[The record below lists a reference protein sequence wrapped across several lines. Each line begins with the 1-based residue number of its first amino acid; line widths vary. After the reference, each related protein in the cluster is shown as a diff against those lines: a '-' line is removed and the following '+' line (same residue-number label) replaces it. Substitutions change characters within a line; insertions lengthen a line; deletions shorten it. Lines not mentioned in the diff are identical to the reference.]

1 MLPAPPSTPSAP
13 PSSASSLPEPSP
25 SPEAA
30 ALARAT
36 RLFQAGRGEAALL
49 AAEEAAREDSLPA
62 LLLLAAVLFSLDRPQ
77 AALAACNRALAR
89 DRDNAPALLNTGRVL
104 ERLGDDA
111 AAEHAFL
118 RALEQAPRWPEAG
131 TALALLQGRNRHH
144 AAALARLAEVV
155 ELAPE
160 DPEARFN
167 LADMTLAQGDL
178 EAAQAHFS
186 RCLTLQ
192 PRHLR
197 ARLGLA
203 LALAA
208 RGEVEAARE
217 HITQAVAQDPQ
228 ALAHYRSPF
237 LADLGSEYPSLE
249 PRRVYLAIAYTRL
262 CQGDWSQRRETLDK
276 LGHWLSAETAP
287 GTPSTPN
294 SPPLDDP
301 DLPFAALA
309 MDLAPTEQL
318 ALARQV
324 AARLQAAQPILPRYR
339 RRPRQ
344 RLRIGYVSSD
354 LRQHA
359 TGFLTRRLFALHD
372 RERVEVYAYSTH
384 AGDDSPVERDI
395 AASCDT
401 FRRIPQLSPGAA
413 AALIAQDEIDILV
426 DLAGYTRLARSQIF
440 AARPAP
446 VQVAY
451 LGYPCTTGTPWMDY
465 AILDRTILPPAER
478 HTWSETP
485 VYLPSTYFI
494 YNDAQTVAP
503 ALSRAEAGLP
513 ETGPV
518 LCCFN
523 GTWKIDPDT
532 FSLWM
537 ELLRDRPDST
547 LWLYGDHPGTPLHLR
562 REAAARGI
570 APERLVFAPPLPHEQ
585 HLARYRLADL
595 CLDTPLCNG
604 HTTTADTL
612 YVGCPV
618 LTRPGRTMASRV
630 ASSLL
635 RAAGLEGLIAAN
647 AADYRARAQA
657 LLAQPQ
663 ALAEVRRQ
671 VAAARQE
678 GTLFATE
685 RRVRELEAAY
695 ALMWERRGQAGA
707 ERGPLEVAPLGPEGR
722 G

>member
-1 MLPAPPSTPSAP
+1 MLPASPSDTPAPGLPLPPRA
-13 PSSASSLPEPSP
+13 APSP
-25 SPEAA
+25 DPDK

-36 RLFQAGRGEAALL
+36 QLFQEGRREAALL
-49 AAEEAAREDSLPA
+49 AAEDAAREESLPA
-62 LLLLAAVLFSLDRPQ
+62 LLLLAAILFALDRPQ
-77 AALAACNRALAR
+77 AALVACNRALAR

-104 ERLGDDA
+104 ERLGDLP
-111 AAEHAFL
+111 AAEHAFA
-118 RALEQAPRWPEAG
+118 RALAAAPRWPEAM
-131 TALALLQGRNRHH
+131 TALALLLGRSGRHPE
-144 AAALARLAEVV
+144 ALALLAQAV
-155 ELAPE
+155 ELLPE

-167 LADMTLAQGDL
+167 LADMTLAQGDA
-178 EAAQAHFS
+178 EAAARHFTH
-186 RCLTLQ
+186 CLAQQ
-192 PRHLR
+192 PGHLR

-203 LALAA
+203 QALAA
-208 RGEVEAARE
+208 RGEVEAAQA
-217 HITQAVAQDPQ
+217 HIAQAAAQDPQ
-228 ALAHYRSPF
+228 ALARYRSPF
-237 LADLGSEYPSLE
+237 LADLNSEYPSLD
-249 PRRVYLAIAYTRL
+249 PRRIYLAIAYNRL
-262 CQGDWSQRRETLDK
+262 CQGDWSCRRETRERLTR
-276 LGHWLSAETAP
+276 WLAVDAIP
-287 GTPSTPN
+287 A
-294 SPPLDDP
+294 LDDP

-309 MDLAPTEQL
+309 MDLEAEEQL
-318 ALARQV
+318 RLARQV
-324 AARLQAAQPILPRYR
+324 AARLGAAQPVLPRFR

-372 RERVEVYAYSTH
+372 RERVDVYAYSTH
-384 AGDDSPVERDI
+384 AGDGSAVEVDI

-401 FRRIPQLSPGAA
+401 FRCIPQLSPGAA

-451 LGYPCTTGTPWMDY
+451 LGYPCTTGAPWMDY
-465 AILDRTILPPAER
+465 AILDRSVLPPGEH
-478 HTWSETP
+478 HTWSEIP

-494 YNDAQTVAP
+494 YNDAQAVAP
-503 ALSRAEAGLP
+503 TPSRAEAGLP
-513 ETGPV
+513 ATGPV

-532 FSLWM
+532 FGLWM
-537 ELLRDRPDST
+537 GLLHACPEST
-547 LWLYGDHPGTPLHLR
+547 LWLYGDHPATPQHLR

-570 APERLVFAPPLPHEQ
+570 APERLVFAPPVPHEQ

-604 HTTTADTL
+604 HTTTADAL
-612 YVGCPV
+612 YAGCPV

-630 ASSLL
+630 AASLL
-635 RAAGLEGLIAAN
+635 RAAGLEGLITAN
-647 AADYRARAQA
+647 AADYQARARE
-657 LLAQPQ
+657 LLAQPS

-671 VAAARQE
+671 VTAARQD

-707 ERGPLEVAPLGPEGR
+707 ERISLEVALPGPEGP